1 MLKAG
6 LYEQVLNEALTQAL
20 AELPKE
26 RKDFAAIDPAEAP
39 KVLAQYVAG
48 LVQRGLENLS
58 DKDKSL
64 ADQIG
69 LINRIIEQIGTSVGE
84 AWLTK
89 YEVAAQAQ
97 QLFAV
102 LGEQSPLLAL
112 GRNAKDLPRPVT
124 SLAQSSLFTGTPKE
138 PQLASELKKE
148 ILSADRIDWLVSF
161 VKWSGLRLL
170 RDELTDFANR
180 GGQLRVITTSYIGA
194 TDLKAVEW
202 LSKLPHAQV
211 KISYDT
217 KLTRLH
223 AKAYCFIR
231 ETGFSTA
238 YIGSSNL
245 SNPALSE
252 GLEWNIKVTRQDQP
266 ETMAKVEATFETYW
280 NDNRFVT
287 FDGAK
292 KEDRDRL
299 ETALQIA
306 RGQTQKEDGA
316 NPYIMDIHPFAYQ
329 QEILD
334 NLAAERTIHGRWK
347 NLVVAAT
354 GTGKTVIAAL
364 DFRRFRRARVGK
376 TCRLLFVAH
385 REELLQQGLY
395 TFRSVLKD
403 PNFGD
408 VMAGGK
414 TPDQCDHL
422 FITVQTLNSRNLTGL
437 LPADYYDYIVVDEFH
452 HAAADTYQTL
462 LGYFKPQI
470 LLGLTA
476 TPERMDGQSILKY
489 FDDHTAAEIRL
500 PEAIE
505 RGLLCPFQYF
515 GVTDDSVDL
524 RKVKWSRGRYDQREL
539 ARVYTL
545 DDQVAKGRAT
555 AIAHKLEEYSTDL
568 ADVKALGFCVSVE
581 HAKFMAEQFKAMG
594 IPAVALSSESSEEE
608 RHEVPRLL
616 KEGKIKCIFVVDL
629 YNEGVDI
636 PEVNTVLFLRPTE
649 SLTVFLQQLG
659 RGLRLCEGKECLTV
673 LDFIGQA
680 NTHYNFESKFRALLR
695 NTTQGIG
702 AAIKTGFPNVPKGCS
717 IQLERVAAKYVL
729 ENVRAAYENV
739 KGLLTR
745 IQDFEEESGQ
755 PLTLANFLNFYQL
768 DPRTFYRHRHLP
780 SLASARAK
788 LQNLPSEVDPEFE
801 DTMHKAFVRFSVTDS
816 KDWIRFLL
824 NILPRL
830 RELDVMQLSLREQR
844 MMQMFHIT
852 IWETGVQ
859 DWHDPVVREH
869 LRQLAECET
878 LRNELA
884 DLLRYRLDKIDFISE
899 PLDIGVPDCPL
910 ELHCRYTRDQLFV
923 ALDHLNPG
931 NIREGVKWLPEKQ
944 LDVFLVTL
952 KKAEKDYSPSTLYQ
966 DYAINETLFHWQSQS
981 TTSETSITGQRYIHH
996 QEQGTRILFFARETK
1011 TDTINSQSAAAY
1023 ICLGTAHY
1031 VKHEGSRPM
1040 SITWELD
1047 APIPARFLKEARK
1060 LLAG

>member
-1 MLKAG
+1 MLKTG
-6 LYEQVLNEALTQAL
+6 LYEQVLNDALVHAL
-20 AELPKE
+20 AEIPTD
-26 RKDFAAIDPAEAP
+26 RKAFKTIESAEAP
-39 KVLAQYVAG
+39 KILAQYVAG

-69 LINRIIEQIGTSVGE
+69 LVNRIIGQIGASIGE
-84 AWLTK
+84 PWPPEC
-89 YEVAAQAQ
+89 EVAAQAQ
-97 QLFAV
+97 LLRAV
-102 LGEQSPLLAL
+102 LREQSPLQMNVKSAS
-112 GRNAKDLPRPVT
+112 DLPRPET

-170 RDELTDFANR
+170 RDELTIFANR
-180 GGQLRVITTSYIGA
+180 GGRLRVITTSYIGA

-202 LSKLPHAQV
+202 LSALPHAQI

-252 GLEWNIKVTRQDQP
+252 GLEWNVKVTRQDQP

-545 DDQVAKGRAT
+545 DDQVAKARAV
-555 AIAHKLEEYSTDL
+555 AIAQKLLEYSTNL
-568 ADVKALGFCVSVE
+568 TDVKALGFCVSVE
-581 HAKFMAEQFKAMG
+581 HAKFMAEQFNAMK
-594 IPAVALSSESSEEE
+594 IPSRALSGLSSAEE
-608 RHEVPRLL
+608 RQEVPVLL

-659 RGLRLCEGKECLTV
+659 RGLRLSEGKECLTV

-680 NTHYNFESKFRALLR
+680 NTHYNFESKFRALLQ

-702 AAIKTGFPNVPKGCS
+702 TAIKAGFPNVPKGCS

-729 ENVRAAYENV
+729 DNVHAAYERAN
-739 KGLLTR
+739 GLLAR
-745 IQDFEEESGQ
+745 MQDFEEESERH
-755 PLTLANFLNFYQL
+755 LTLANFLDFYQL
-768 DPRTFYRHRHLP
+768 DPRTLYRRLP
-780 SLASARAK
+780 SFAWARAK
-788 LQNLPSEVDPEFE
+788 IQDLTFDVNPEFE
-801 DTMHKAFVRFSVTDS
+801 KSMRKAFARFSVTDS
-816 KDWIRFLL
+816 KEWIRFLL
-824 NILPRL
+824 DVLPRL
-830 RELDVMQLSLREQR
+830 AELDVTKLSLREQR
-844 MMQMFHIT
+844 MMQMFYAT
-852 IWETGVQ
+852 IWPNGVE
-859 DWHDPVVREH
+859 DWHAPAVRDR
-869 LRQLAECET
+869 LRQLAECDT
-878 LRNELA
+878 LRNELI
-884 DLLRYRLDKIDFISE
+884 DLLQYRLDKIDFVSE
-899 PLDIGVPDCPL
+899 PLNIGVPECPL
-910 ELHCRYTRDQLFV
+910 ELHCHYTRDQLFV
-923 ALDHLNPG
+923 ALDYLNPG

-952 KKAEKDYSPSTLYQ
+952 KKTEKNYSPTTLYQ

-981 TTSETSITGQRYIHH
+981 TTSATSPTAQRYIHH
-996 QEQGTRILFFARETK
+996 QERGSRVLLFAREAQEDAIDST
-1011 TDTINSQSAAAY
+1011 NRAAY
-1023 ICLGTAHY
+1023 LCLGTARY
-1031 VKHEGSRPM
+1031 VKHEGSCPM

-1047 APIPARFLKEARK
+1047 TPIPARFLKEARK

>member
-1 MLKAG
+1 MLKTG
-6 LYEQVLNEALTQAL
+6 LYEQVLNEALAHAL
-20 AELPKE
+20 AEIPTD
-26 RKDFAAIDPAEAP
+26 RKAFKTIESAEAP
-39 KVLAQYVAG
+39 KILAQYVAG

-69 LINRIIEQIGTSVGE
+69 LVNRIIGQIGASIGE
-84 AWLTK
+84 PWPPEC
-89 YEVAAQAQ
+89 EVAAQAQ
-97 QLFAV
+97 LLRAV
-102 LGEQSPLLAL
+102 LREQSPLQMNVKSAS
-112 GRNAKDLPRPVT
+112 DLPRPET

-170 RDELTDFANR
+170 RDELTIFANR
-180 GGQLRVITTSYIGA
+180 GGRLRVITTSYIGA

-202 LSKLPHAQV
+202 LSALPHAQI

-252 GLEWNIKVTRQDQP
+252 GLEWNVKVTRQDQP
-266 ETMAKVEATFETYW
+266 ETMAKVEATFDTYW

-306 RGQTQKEDGA
+306 RGQTQREDGA

-545 DDQVAKGRAT
+545 DDQVAKARAV
-555 AIAHKLEEYSTDL
+555 AIAQKLLEYSTNL
-568 ADVKALGFCVSVE
+568 TDVKALGFCVSVE
-581 HAKFMAEQFKAMG
+581 HAKFMAEQFNAMK
-594 IPAVALSSESSEEE
+594 IPSRALSGLSSAEE
-608 RHEVPRLL
+608 RQEVPVLL

-629 YNEGVDI
+629 YNELA
-636 PEVNTVLFLRPTE
+636 TTRTRP
-649 SLTVFLQQLG
+649 
-659 RGLRLCEGKECLTV
+659 
-673 LDFIGQA
+673 
-680 NTHYNFESKFRALLR
+680 ALVR
-695 NTTQGIG
+695 R
-702 AAIKTGFPNVPKGCS
+702 
-717 IQLERVAAKYVL
+717 ERVPDRV
-729 ENVRAAYENV
+729 
-739 KGLLTR
+739 GL
-745 IQDFEEESGQ
+745 
-755 PLTLANFLNFYQL
+755 
-768 DPRTFYRHRHLP
+768 HWP
-780 SLASARAK
+780 S
-788 LQNLPSEVDPEFE
+788 Q
-801 DTMHKAFVRFSVTDS
+801 H
-816 KDWIRFLL
+816 
-824 NILPRL
+824 
-830 RELDVMQLSLREQR
+830 
-844 MMQMFHIT
+844 
-852 IWETGVQ
+852 
-859 DWHDPVVREH
+859 
-869 LRQLAECET
+869 
-878 LRNELA
+878 
-884 DLLRYRLDKIDFISE
+884 
-899 PLDIGVPDCPL
+899 
-910 ELHCRYTRDQLFV
+910 
-923 ALDHLNPG
+923 AL
-931 NIREGVKWLPEKQ
+931 
-944 LDVFLVTL
+944 
-952 KKAEKDYSPSTLYQ
+952 
-966 DYAINETLFHWQSQS
+966 
-981 TTSETSITGQRYIHH
+981 
-996 QEQGTRILFFARETK
+996 
-1011 TDTINSQSAAAY
+1011 
-1023 ICLGTAHY
+1023 
-1031 VKHEGSRPM
+1031 
-1040 SITWELD
+1040 
-1047 APIPARFLKEARK
+1047 
-1060 LLAG
+1060 

>member
-1 MLKAG
+1 MLKTG
-6 LYEQVLNEALTQAL
+6 LYEQVLNEALVHAL
-20 AELPKE
+20 AEIPTD
-26 RKDFAAIDPAEAP
+26 RKAFKTIESAEAP
-39 KVLAQYVAG
+39 KILAQYVAG

-69 LINRIIEQIGTSVGE
+69 LVNRIIGQIGASIGE
-84 AWLTK
+84 PWPPEC
-89 YEVAAQAQ
+89 EVAAQAQ
-97 QLFAV
+97 LLRAV
-102 LGEQSPLLAL
+102 LREQSPLQMNVKSAS
-112 GRNAKDLPRPVT
+112 DLPRPET

-170 RDELTDFANR
+170 RDELTIFANR
-180 GGQLRVITTSYIGA
+180 GGRLRVITTSYIGA

-202 LSKLPHAQV
+202 LSALPHAQI
-211 KISYDT
+211 KISYD
-217 KLTRLH
+217 
-223 AKAYCFIR
+223 
-231 ETGFSTA
+231 
-238 YIGSSNL
+238 SSNL

-252 GLEWNIKVTRQDQP
+252 GLEWNVKVTRQDQP

-545 DDQVAKGRAT
+545 DDQVAKARAV
-555 AIAHKLEEYSTDL
+555 AIAQKLLEYSTNL
-568 ADVKALGFCVSVE
+568 TDVKALGFCVSVE
-581 HAKFMAEQFKAMG
+581 HAKFMAEQFNAMK
-594 IPAVALSSESSEEE
+594 IPSRALSGLSSAEE
-608 RHEVPRLL
+608 RQEVPVLL
-616 KEGKIKCIFVVDL
+616 KEGKIKSIFVVDL

-636 PEVNTVLFLRPTE
+636 PEVNQIIMLRPTQ
-649 SLTVFLQQLG
+649 SAIVFTQQLG
-659 RGLRLCEGKECLTV
+659 RGLRKAPGKDFV
-673 LDFIGQA
+673 VILDFIA
-680 NTHYNFESKFRALLR
+680 NYKNNYLIPIALTGDSSYVKDNLRRDTFEGSHIIPGCSTINFDPVARDLIYRKIDEANFSDKNFLKEQYRLLKNKIGRIPTISDFREDGNIDIQRYIDAFGSYSNFLQKEEKNIPRLSENEKEMLVYISKSFSSGKRAEELQFLQDVLDYGKIAAEKKAAYTDKHTFLAESVKDNLSTAFAKSDDQKKKFR
-695 NTTQGIG
+695 N
-702 AAIKTGFPNVPKGCS
+702 CS
-717 IQLERVAAKYVL
+717 IIDKVT
-729 ENVRAAYENV
+729 
-739 KGLLTR
+739 GT
-745 IQDFEEESGQ
+745 
-755 PLTLANFLNFYQL
+755 
-768 DPRTFYRHRHLP
+768 
-780 SLASARAK
+780 
-788 LQNLPSEVDPEFE
+788 
-801 DTMHKAFVRFSVTDS
+801 VTDAFMYMLE
-816 KDWIRFLL
+816 D
-824 NILPRL
+824 
-830 RELDVMQLSLREQR
+830 
-844 MMQMFHIT
+844 
-852 IWETGVQ
+852 ETF
-859 DWHDPVVREH
+859 
-869 LRQLAECET
+869 
-878 LRNELA
+878 RNELREIVKDGLYKHETKYSNTYRDTPFVLFEKYTYEDA
-884 DLLRYRLDKIDFISE
+884 CRLLCWKQNQTALNIGGYKYDARTRTLPVFINYEKDPDAIKYEDRFISPSLLIALSKKPRSPNSSDADHIYKRTE
-899 PLDIGVPDCPL
+899 KDKNNRI
-910 ELHCRYTRDQLFV
+910 YLFV
-923 ALDHLNPG
+923 RKNKDDKGSKEFYFLGEIQATG
-931 NIREGVKWLPEKQ
+931 EPEPVVVG
-944 LDVFLVTL
+944 D
-952 KKAEKDYSPSTLYQ
+952 KAAFEITYSLETPVRRDIYDYLISSL
-966 DYAINETLFHWQSQS
+966 
-981 TTSETSITGQRYIHH
+981 
-996 QEQGTRILFFARETK
+996 
-1011 TDTINSQSAAAY
+1011 
-1023 ICLGTAHY
+1023 
-1031 VKHEGSRPM
+1031 
-1040 SITWELD
+1040 
-1047 APIPARFLKEARK
+1047 
-1060 LLAG
+1060 